1 MDSQTTLKLPV
12 IDFTKPDLKPGT
24 VEWDLLKGQVEQAL
38 QEYSCFD
45 ALFHKIPLEI
55 RDAIFGAME
64 ELFDLPLQ
72 IKTRNVS
79 ELPYHGYLGQHPLV
93 PLFESIGIEHANIVE
108 KVEAQ
113 TSTFW
118 PEGNTRFSKTIQ
130 SFSKQLSELDEMI
143 RTMILEIF
151 HLEKY
156 IDEHM
161 DSTGYLLR
169 VMKYKGPKTTETQ
182 VGLKAHRD
190 KNVVTILYQ
199 NEVHGLGVQ
208 RNDGEWIDVKPSKDS
223 FIVTIGESLHAW
235 LNGRLKSTYHRVMI
249 SGDKT
254 RYSLGLFSFPKGG
267 YIIKV
272 PEELVDE
279 AHPLLYKPFDYAE
292 FLKFCCTEDGQKAH
306 SSLKVYCGV

>member
-1 MDSQTTLKLPV
+1 MGSQTALKLPV

-24 VEWDLLKGQVEQAL
+24 VVWNLVKSQVEQAL
-38 QEYSCFD
+38 QEYGCFE

-55 RDAIFGAME
+55 REAILGAVE

-79 ELPYHGYLGQHPLV
+79 KLPYNGYIGQYPHLS
-93 PLFESIGIEHANIVE
+93 LYESIGIDDPNNME

-118 PEGNTRFSKTIQ
+118 PEGNTRFSKTVQ

-143 RTMILEIF
+143 RRMILEIF

-161 DSTGYLLR
+161 NSTNYLLR
-169 VMKYKGPKTTETQ
+169 VMKYKEPKTSETQ
-182 VGLKAHRD
+182 LGLSAHTD
-190 KNVVTILYQ
+190 KNLLTILYQ

-208 RNDGEWIDVKPSKDS
+208 SNKEEWIDVKPSKDS
-223 FIVTIGESLHAW
+223 FIVFVGECLHAW
-235 LNGRLKSTYHRVMI
+235 LNGRLKATYHRVMM
-249 SGDKT
+249 SGDKP

-267 YIIKV
+267 CIMKA

-279 AHPLLYKPFDYAE
+279 AHPSLYKPFDYAE
-292 FLKFCCTEDGQKAH
+292 FLKFCYSEEGRIPKSAIKA
-306 SSLKVYCGV
+306 YCGV